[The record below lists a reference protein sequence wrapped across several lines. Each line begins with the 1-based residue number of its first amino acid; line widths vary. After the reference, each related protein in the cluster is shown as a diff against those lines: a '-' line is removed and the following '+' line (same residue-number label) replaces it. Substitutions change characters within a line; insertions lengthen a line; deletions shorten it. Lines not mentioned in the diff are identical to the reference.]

1 MEVLEQTLDSR
12 EVAKMVGMRHDNLLQ
27 KINSYIKYLRKD
39 AALKNKVGEY
49 FIQSE
54 YFDDNSQ
61 LRRCFQVSKKGC
73 DMIAN
78 KLSGEKG
85 VLFTARYIEIFTS
98 METHIK
104 QQDQLPQSPR
114 AQLKLMFDFQ
124 EETAERVDA
133 IEDDLND
140 IRENQLLCEPD
151 YSTISKMVRRK
162 VNTISEEQHLNNK
175 HKKELF
181 MDLNG
186 SIKKITGVV
195 ARNRIKAKDFDKVVE
210 FINNWQPSTATMTII
225 KQMKLDDE

>member
-78 KLSGEKG
+78 KLSRVKK
-85 VLFTARYIEIFTS
+85 VFC
-98 METHIK
+98 
-104 QQDQLPQSPR
+104 LPQ
-114 AQLKLMFDFQ
+114 
-124 EETAERVDA
+124 
-133 IEDDLND
+133 D
-140 IRENQLLCEPD
+140 ISRYLHQWRP
-151 YSTISKMVRRK
+151 I
-162 VNTISEEQHLNNK
+162 LNNK
-175 HKKELF
+175 
-181 MDLNG
+181 NNC
-186 SIKKITGVV
+186 
-195 ARNRIKAKDFDKVVE
+195 RNHQE
-210 FINNWQPSTATMTII
+210 TN
-225 KQMKLDDE
+225 